1 MNYYDIRVDYVD
13 WNGNEQIFTS
23 SVFAVSDRQVA
34 EIARDCVQSLSQK
47 ALRVHAEDM
56 DGSTF
61 TEMDEPYVAD
71 TFDYDEFPF

>member
-1 MNYYDIRVDYVD
+1 MNYYDIRVDYVG

-23 SVFAVSDRQVA
+23 SVFAVSDRQAA

-47 ALRVHAEDM
+47 VLRVHAEDM